1 MTQFFLFL
9 YKHFCV
15 VSTQTQIFLSQFSRR
30 DKKILFAI
38 SLENMCI
45 VYVFMIND
53 LSILNK
59 FTQNASFLAS
69 ITRYN
74 ELYFIFQ
81 KTFFTIFFTLS
92 FVIFAAVEVCMC
104 HTFFFPHHTTNRH
117 TFTSPYKSGRVFF
130 TPSILHTS
138 YTNVC
143 TLSNNQLLEL
153 QVCTERTRI
162 LFAIHSK
169 FTFHKAYVP
178 CVYMPLVHAM
188 SLLKQIVNVVEW
200 KRRRIYL
207 IFPSSFHIVF
217 DGYRSWNVCR
227 LVCSLCMQ

>member
-1 MTQFFLFL
+1 MWSVHE
-9 YKHFCV
+9 YKY
-15 VSTQTQIFLSQFSRR
+15 FLSQFSRR
-30 DKKILFAI
+30 NKKILFAI

-45 VYVFMIND
+45 YVFMISD

-92 FVIFAAVEVCMC
+92 FVIIATVVGLYVS
-104 HTFFFPHHTTNRH
+104 HFFFPHHTTNRH

-130 TPSILHTS
+130 TPSILQTC

-153 QVCTERTRI
+153 
-162 LFAIHSK
+162 
-169 FTFHKAYVP
+169 
-178 CVYMPLVHAM
+178 
-188 SLLKQIVNVVEW
+188 
-200 KRRRIYL
+200 
-207 IFPSSFHIVF
+207 
-217 DGYRSWNVCR
+217 
-227 LVCSLCMQ
+227 